1 MSSECVHW
9 FVDNTIIQ
17 SNKHQCRR
25 SRQWRRTLW
34 VEAES
39 FRYKCSP
46 ARKNA
51 TNQWSSATIGC
62 CCITTHS
69 LDGSK
74 QPITTHSLD
83 GSKYGPME
91 KGRAWSLSW
100 GTRPIWQALAEDF
113 ISRQNSYCT
122 AMPGTCLLPSEGS
135 YCNGLQISKGRWKR
149 KSSILP
155 RPTTNKRAPL
165 QTHVKTRTVQ
175 QCQAHVYCHQKVV
188 TVTACKSVRAD
199 WKRNAVVRLNKRA
212 PLQTQNL
219 SKQYESDFSVMP
231 LSQSKA
237 LMSLLECFR
246 ALIDAKASD
255 DEFGVA
261 MQQCYDVDLEQRH
274 LLWYIRLRQYQ
285 DHPIEKSKADKHTR
299 FIRNHLSRCSP
310 RQWLFARRVGIHEK
324 KTTTAPKLSFPDF
337 MEKLGLTNW
346 AEILLWI
353 VVIAK
358 QECIKHYQYY
368 RHEHPTSCNSS
379 IDHIFI
385 LIPGWSSF
393 WSAWECKT
401 CHLSFSCMYH
411 CNVQASHPYLQ

>member
-1 MSSECVHW
+1 MQSSSLTNINAGGLANGGVHCGSKR
-9 FVDNTIIQ
+9 NL
-17 SNKHQCRR
+17 S
-25 SRQWRRTLW
+25 
-34 VEAES
+34 
-39 FRYKCSP
+39 
-46 ARKNA
+46 A
-51 TNQWSSATIGC
+51 TNAHPQ
-62 CCITTHS
+62 
-69 LDGSK
+69 
-74 QPITTHSLD
+74 
-83 GSKYGPME
+83 E
-91 KGRAWSLSW
+91 K
-100 GTRPIWQALAEDF
+100 
-113 ISRQNSYCT
+113 
-122 AMPGTCLLPSEGS
+122 MPRI
-135 YCNGLQISKGRWKR
+135 NGLPLRSAVVVSPLALPWTKHSALPAPNKGRWKKEEHDLFLEALDQYGKHWQKISSHIKTRTVQQCKKHVYCRQKVVTVTACKSVRADGKR

-155 RPTTNKRAPL
+155 RPTTNKRASL

-199 WKRNAVVRLNKRA
+199 GKRNAVVRLNKRA

-255 DEFGVA
+255 DALGVA
-261 MQQCYDVDLEQRH
+261 MQQCYEVDLEQRH

-337 MEKLGLTNW
+337 MEKLGLTN
-346 AEILLWI
+346 
-353 VVIAK
+353 
-358 QECIKHYQYY
+358 
-368 RHEHPTSCNSS
+368 
-379 IDHIFI
+379 
-385 LIPGWSSF
+385 
-393 WSAWECKT
+393 
-401 CHLSFSCMYH
+401 
-411 CNVQASHPYLQ
+411 